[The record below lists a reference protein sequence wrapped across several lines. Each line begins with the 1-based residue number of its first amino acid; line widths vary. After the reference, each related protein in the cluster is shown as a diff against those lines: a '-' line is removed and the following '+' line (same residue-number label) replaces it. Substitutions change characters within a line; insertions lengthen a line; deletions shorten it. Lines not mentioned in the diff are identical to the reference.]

1 MWKFKI
7 FRKRSTMNTWI
18 EKHGKSNQWVEVF
31 VNNAYCIEYRLLRKV
46 YQEIEML
53 HIEVLEEQLTRHKI
67 LFCTHCGTW
76 TNHALSRSFEYY
88 MCHCGTCVEIDVI
101 EKESE

>member
-1 MWKFKI
+1 
-7 FRKRSTMNTWI
+7 
-18 EKHGKSNQWVEVF
+18 
-31 VNNAYCIEYRLLRKV
+31 
-46 YQEIEML
+46 ML

-88 MCHCGTCVEIDVI
+88 MCHCGTCVEIDII